1 MLASELRHKATVN
14 WERIWKQSEAARDL
28 EIKKGYDCLLKQ
40 MSELAENGR
49 FSHTFRGGREACTI
63 YMCSLNCLGYRVSA
77 ENLGMSLA
85 ESDEPTYLLT
95 IDWH

>member
-14 WERIWKQSEAARDL
+14 IERILKQREAARER

-40 MSELAENGR
+40 MSELAENGF
-49 FSHTFRGGREACTI
+49 FSHTFRGDKEVCTI
-63 YMCSLNCLGYRVSA
+63 YMCSLQCLGYRVSVK
-77 ENLGMSLA
+77 NLGKSLD
-85 ESDEPTYLLT
+85 ESNEPIYLLS

>member
-14 WERIWKQSEAARDL
+14 WERISKQREAARDL

-40 MSELAENGR
+40 MNALAEKGR
-49 FSHTFRGGREACTI
+49 FSHTFRGGREACNI
-63 YMCSLNCLGYRVSA
+63 YMHSLQHLGYRVSV
-77 ENLGMSLA
+77 EKLGMSLD
-85 ESDEPTYLLT
+85 ESDEPIYLLS